1 MDPIIPK
8 PKPFTEEQF
17 KLNTDRRIKGALGG
31 FDRGEMVDLIQK
43 DLRKIEESGTMD
55 YNDALKF
62 IKERTQEL
70 KQFLENNPG
79 EQMPSLPGFEE
90 EERVNF
96 LDGGDTEYNAL
107 VTKKYIELGGQEGT
121 GMDIDKFAEEYFPK
135 MADGGRIGFDKGSQ
149 GFQPGN
155 SGFRKP
161 GEVRNVKGKN
171 QYSPLRT
178 LEEVQKAI
186 DDAPPITVK
195 GKTFE
200 RNAKDLIAD
209 SSYVNKK
216 KGGTQYITRKEFDKY
231 KDKLKFK
238 TTGPKNFGEE
248 TRKKARD
255 KRRDFTKTR
264 SSESLEK
271 ALAAP
276 QKSKLNFHH
285 AGFKESLTDLKNT
298 MYIPGSPNRK
308 MAKLFEDPLLKE
320 METFTKIFDDPKA
333 TTKQKQKAATDYLK
347 NDRALRQK
355 YPQFKNFKTRLSF
368 RRTAFEPGIMFK
380 EKLPDPSLAI
390 SNEPGMTLKGE
401 TSKSPRGKEIIKKA
415 AERFGKFAKPIGKV
429 ALRAVSPF
437 VPVLGTAGMVMGG
450 ADVAKAADQGM
461 RNEELG
467 IAYLAGPKVA
477 QNYKDLKSRV
487 KGKADETETYVP

>member
-1 MDPIIPK
+1 MDQIPK

-17 KLNTDRRIKGALGG
+17 KLNTDLRIKGALGG

-79 EQMPSLPGFEE
+79 EEMPTLPGFEE

-96 LDGGDTEYNAL
+96 LDGGDTEYNSM

-135 MADGGRIGFDKGSQ
+135 MADGGRINFDEGSPGKKG
-149 GFQPGN
+149 GN
-155 SGFRKP
+155 YNPS
-161 GEVRNVKGKN
+161 GKN
-171 QYSPLRT
+171 QFNPPSKEEVIDILNDPKYEGYNKKQFINEKIIGRKTLDKYEKLYPDEIKYPFYGKKKKKDPTQSQKDRRLRT
-178 LEEVQKAI
+178 M
-186 DDAPPITVK
+186 
-195 GKTFE
+195 
-200 RNAKDLIAD
+200 
-209 SSYVNKK
+209 
-216 KGGTQYITRKEFDKY
+216 
-231 KDKLKFK
+231 
-238 TTGPKNFGEE
+238 E
-248 TRKKARD
+248 T
-255 KRRDFTKTR
+255 
-264 SSESLEK
+264 SSESVQAK
-271 ALAAP
+271 IAAP
-276 QKSKLNFHH
+276 KSSGLNLTH
-285 AGFKESLTDLKNT
+285 AGAKNSPVGLHNLI
-298 MYIPGSPNRK
+298 YAEGSKNRRMVK
-308 MAKLFEDPLLKE
+308 PFEDKIYAE
-320 METFTKIFDDPKA
+320 MEKFYDVYNNPDTPPEFKKT
-333 TTKQKQKAATDYLK
+333 AATEYLK
-347 NDRALRQK
+347 NDRALRKK
-355 YPQFKNFKTRLSF
+355 YPEYAKLKTRLSF
-368 RRTAFEPGIMFK
+368 KKTGLTPEGFMVK

-401 TSKSPRGKEIIKKA
+401 TPSTDKGKEIIKRA

-467 IAYLAGPKVA
+467 IAYLAGPEVA

>member
-1 MDPIIPK
+1 MDQIPK

-70 KQFLENNPG
+70 KEFLENNPG
-79 EQMPSLPGFEE
+79 EEMPSLPGFEE

-96 LDGGDTEYNAL
+96 LDGGDTEYNSM

-135 MADGGRIGFDKGSQ
+135 MADGGRINFDEGSPGKKG
-149 GFQPGN
+149 GN
-155 SGFRKP
+155 YNPS
-161 GEVRNVKGKN
+161 GKN
-171 QYSPLRT
+171 QFNPPSKKEVIDILNDPKYSDYSKSDFYKGKIIGKKTLDKYEKLYPDEIVYPRYGKKKKKDPTQSQKDRRLRT
-178 LEEVQKAI
+178 I
-186 DDAPPITVK
+186 
-195 GKTFE
+195 KT
-200 RNAKDLIAD
+200 
-209 SSYVNKK
+209 
-216 KGGTQYITRKEFDKY
+216 
-231 KDKLKFK
+231 
-238 TTGPKNFGEE
+238 
-248 TRKKARD
+248 
-255 KRRDFTKTR
+255 
-264 SSESLEK
+264 SSESVQAK
-271 ALAAP
+271 IAAP
-276 QKSKLNFHH
+276 RSSGLNLTH
-285 AGFKESLTDLKNT
+285 AGAKNSPVGLHNLI
-298 MYIPGSPNRK
+298 YAEGSKNRRMVK
-308 MAKLFEDPLLKE
+308 PFEDKIYAE
-320 METFTKIFDDPKA
+320 MEKFYDVYNNPDTPPEFKKT
-333 TTKQKQKAATDYLK
+333 AATEYLK
-347 NDRALRQK
+347 NDRALRKK
-355 YPQFKNFKTRLSF
+355 YPDYAKLKTRLSF
-368 RRTAFEPGIMFK
+368 KKTGLTPEGFMVK

-390 SNEPGMTLKGE
+390 SNEPGMNLKGE
-401 TSKSPRGKEIIKKA
+401 TPSTDKGKEIIKRA

-467 IAYLAGPKVA
+467 IAYLAGPEVA

>member
-1 MDPIIPK
+1 MAKDIGSYFLEQGQPIVPKAK
-8 PKPFTEEQF
+8 PKQYTIAKEKSQTEAVLDI
-17 KLNTDRRIKGALGG
+17 LNTKAAATMLSPRTYTNLVGQTARKAYDQQDISASDYYDIVMPLFGET
-31 FDRGEMVDLIQK
+31 GEMVTE
-43 DLRKIEESGTMD
+43 KIRQ
-55 YNDALKF
+55 YDA
-62 IKERTQEL
+62 EL
-70 KQFLENNPG
+70 D
-79 EQMPSLPGFEE
+79 
-90 EERVNF
+90 R
-96 LDGGDTEYNAL
+96 Y
-107 VTKKYIELGGQEGT
+107 
-121 GMDIDKFAEEYFPK
+121 
-135 MADGGRIGFDKGSQ
+135 ADGGRVNFGIGAGGTDPKTGQ
-149 GFQPGN
+149 GFQIGN
-155 SGFRKP
+155 TGFRTKD

-186 DDAPPITVK
+186 DDAPPITIK

-209 SSYVNKK
+209 SFYVNKK
-216 KGGTQYITRKEFDKY
+216 KGGTQYITRREFDEY
-231 KDKLKFK
+231 KNKLKFK
-238 TTGPKNFGEE
+238 ATGPKNFGEE

-298 MYIPGSPNRK
+298 MYIPGSSNRK

-415 AERFGKFAKPIGKV
+415 TEKYGKYAKAIARPV
-429 ALRAVSPF
+429 FRAAAPFIPF
-437 VPVLGTAGMVMGG
+437 VGTAGMVMGG
-450 ADVAKAADQGM
+450 ADVAKASEFTQKPD
-461 RNEELG
+461 ELAA
-467 IAYLAGPKVA
+467 AYLFGPEGAKGLASLKNKVRG
-477 QNYKDLKSRV
+477 KS
-487 KGKADETETYVP
+487 DEFEEFVP

>member
-1 MDPIIPK
+1 MDQIPK

-79 EQMPSLPGFEE
+79 EEMPTLPGFEDRE
-90 EERVNF
+90 EFE
-96 LDGGDTEYNAL
+96 DGT
-107 VTKKYIELGGQEGT
+107 
-121 GMDIDKFAEEYFPK
+121 PK
-135 MADGGRIGFDKGSQ
+135 DFNRN
-149 GFQPGN
+149 PG
-155 SGFRKP
+155 
-161 GEVRNVKGKN
+161 GKN
-171 QYSPLRT
+171 QFNPPSKEEVIDILNDPKYEGYNKKQFINEKIIGRKTLDKYEKLYPDEIKYPFYGKKKKKDPTQSQKDRRLRT
-178 LEEVQKAI
+178 I
-186 DDAPPITVK
+186 
-195 GKTFE
+195 KT
-200 RNAKDLIAD
+200 
-209 SSYVNKK
+209 
-216 KGGTQYITRKEFDKY
+216 
-231 KDKLKFK
+231 
-238 TTGPKNFGEE
+238 
-248 TRKKARD
+248 
-255 KRRDFTKTR
+255 
-264 SSESLEK
+264 SSESVQAK
-271 ALAAP
+271 IAAP
-276 QKSKLNFHH
+276 KSSGLNLTH
-285 AGFKESLTDLKNT
+285 AGAKNSPVGLHNLI
-298 MYIPGSPNRK
+298 YAEGSKNRRMVK
-308 MAKLFEDPLLKE
+308 PFEDKIYAE
-320 METFTKIFDDPKA
+320 MEKFYDVYNNPDTPPEFKKT
-333 TTKQKQKAATDYLK
+333 AATEYLK
-347 NDRALRQK
+347 NDRALRKK
-355 YPQFKNFKTRLSF
+355 YPEYAKLKTRLSF
-368 RRTAFEPGIMFK
+368 KKTGLTPEGFMVK

-401 TSKSPRGKEIIKKA
+401 TPSTDKGKEIIKKA

-467 IAYLAGPKVA
+467 IAYLAGPEVA
-477 QNYKDLKSRV
+477 QSYKDLKSRV